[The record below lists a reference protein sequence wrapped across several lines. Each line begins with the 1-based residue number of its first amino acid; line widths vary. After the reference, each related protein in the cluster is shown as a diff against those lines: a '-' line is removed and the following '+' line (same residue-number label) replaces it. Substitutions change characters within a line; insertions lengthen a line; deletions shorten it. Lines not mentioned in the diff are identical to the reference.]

1 MPLSTVAPVGFDANI
16 AHTHNELPRLASP
29 PRRKRPDPDPDEETE
44 ADGFQVVSE
53 GAGST
58 AGLSI
63 LAQALA
69 AYSET

>member
-16 AHTHNELPRLASP
+16 AHTHDDFRQLNP
-29 PRRKRPDPDPDEETE
+29 PARRKRPDPTPEEE
-44 ADGFQVVSE
+44 SEPEGFHVVSE
-53 GAGST
+53 GAAST